1 MLKSIVEDICR
12 LKVGRVDP
20 VLATELELKQEL
32 TRRGVKWT
40 AETFKRMLAE
50 LEADADIIVRR
61 CLRYNGYTIR
71 DYADDTKTDA

>member
-40 AETFKRMLAE
+40 AETFKQMLAE
-50 LEADADIIVRR
+50 LEADTDIIVRR
-61 CLRYNGYTIR
+61 CLRYNAYTTK
-71 DYADDTKTDA
+71 DYE